1 MRPDRLR
8 FSTLRPLAAVL
19 WLVALPGAAM
29 GQDCSPPK
37 QPAKA
42 HLELRHGNLQLLHDL
57 DTAGIRGIVN
67 GVQGY
72 VAGPWHLP
80 IGLTL
85 AEFDTRFET
94 SFYFREAQPF
104 GYCVAL
110 AEAKVSLGYEDVT
123 VYVSSEYPEGSCEYD
138 TILAHEQE
146 HVRINREILKTY
158 KPKLQQ
164 AFARVLRSKKVMFAR
179 RKDEARSAYL
189 LELQHQFKR
198 VVTEMLNARNLK
210 NGAIDTQ
217 DSYRRLMAQCDGWR
231 LSAVPT
237 SGVEATAEPASAAA
251 SVEAA
256 QTAPPAARETPG
268 EPVPG
273 SAQNGS
279 GGEEIE
285 LAQSETADLSP
296 NSDPD
301 PADLVQQGTALS
313 KANARQLESA
323 LKSLP
328 YDFPTRARLLGY
340 YFHKGLTNFGRAA
353 TLEARRR
360 HILWLIRNHPDSPVA
375 ALPEAMIDPQDHEL
389 ADQEGYQQAKAL
401 WLAQAE
407 AHKDDGA
414 VRQNAAN
421 FLMRHDQS
429 VAEGLL

>member
-8 FSTLRPLAAVL
+8 FSTLRPLAAAL
-19 WLVALPGAAM
+19 CMAALPGAAL

-189 LELQHQFKR
+189 LELRHQFKQ

-217 DSYRRLMAQCDGWR
+217 DNYRRLMAQCDGWR
-231 LSAVPT
+231 LSAGPT
-237 SGVEATAEPASAAA
+237 SGVEAHAEPASAAE
-251 SVEAA
+251 SVEVA
-256 QTAPPAARETPG
+256 QTAPPAATETPDDLA
-268 EPVPG
+268 PG

-279 GGEEIE
+279 GGEVIE
-285 LAQSETADLSP
+285 LAQSETAELSP
-296 NSDPD
+296 KSESDPAHFVRQGTETVD
-301 PADLVQQGTALS
+301 HFRREGVDFRPVHQVRDAAVQVKPDVQVRDISFGDQHRAADRDLRRPVLFRCRDGAAAAGCRHRFLQHLLIQLDADL
-313 KANARQLESA
+313 
-323 LKSLP
+323 
-328 YDFPTRARLLGY
+328 
-340 YFHKGLTNFGRAA
+340 
-353 TLEARRR
+353 
-360 HILWLIRNHPDSPVA
+360 
-375 ALPEAMIDPQDHEL
+375 
-389 ADQEGYQQAKAL
+389 ADMA
-401 WLAQAE
+401 
-407 AHKDDGA
+407 
-414 VRQNAAN
+414 
-421 FLMRHDQS
+421 
-429 VAEGLL
+429 